1 MGVSTAARQ
10 AIEHWNHTPLNT
22 PEEVR
27 YHVYPWL
34 YEAAEF
40 RSHRGERVLEVGCG
54 AGCDLLQFVRH
65 GAIAT
70 GIDITP
76 GHLRLASQRLGN
88 RARLCLADATS
99 IPFEQGAFDYVYSH
113 GVVHHIPDAR
123 RAIQEI
129 LRVLRPGGR
138 FNIQLYAFWSLSH
151 LQYRL
156 RWKRT
161 WKLHV
166 ENSIKPVHLDLY
178 TGRKVRNLLSPVA
191 VEIRKYEFHC
201 AQMLSKWLG
210 WFIVAKGSKP

>member
-1 MGVSTAARQ
+1 MHIDSTARQ
-10 AIEHWNHTPLNT
+10 AIGHWNETPLDV
-22 PEEVR
+22 PENVR
-27 YHVYPWL
+27 YRVYPWL

-40 RSHRGERVLEVGCG
+40 RFHRGERMLEVGCG

-76 GHLRLASQRLGN
+76 AHIGLARQRIGN
-88 RARLCLADATS
+88 HAELCLADATS
-99 IPFEQGAFDYVYSH
+99 IPFDQGTFDYVYSH
-113 GVVHHIPDAR
+113 GVLHHIADAR
-123 RAIQEI
+123 RAVQEI

-156 RWKRT
+156 RWWGK

-166 ENSIKPVHLDLY
+166 ENSTRPVHLDLY
-178 TGRKVRNLLSPVA
+178 AAKDVRRLLMPVPA
-191 VEIRKYEFHC
+191 EIRKYEFHH
-201 AQMLSKWLG
+201 AQILGRWLG
-210 WFIVAKGSKP
+210 WFIVAKGAKP